1 MMTETEQPIAVRL
14 MQLMRHLGLERVHMA
29 GRLTGDWSGLATSH
43 PEAIASLTLVCPTDI
58 QASALPH
65 LAPRLLVFTG
75 DQGRPAEAV
84 RRAATVL
91 PEATIITLPDYFG
104 HPRADVVADHVG
116 AIGDAM
122 LAWLARLD
130 QRQPVNTVAL
140 PEGEGEVAGI
150 SYRVR
155 GSGPPLVLL
164 PLGLAPTQWDALV
177 PRLQERYCTI
187 TLGGMALGSVAS
199 LEARGRSAGY
209 LGVVRSLLD
218 EVQLQPGETV
228 LDVGCGTGVLDRWLV
243 RRTGGAN
250 HVVAMDIHRT
260 LLREALALAREEG
273 VEGRITFQ
281 PGNAEALPFRDNSF
295 DVVLSATVME
305 LLDADRM
312 LREMVRVAKP
322 GGRVGVIVRA
332 VDMRS
337 VANLPLPAGLKLKV
351 ESLPNGVAGE
361 RGCADVSLYRRFH
374 QVGLGD
380 VRMFPQLA
388 TYSDSKRL
396 HDVQERILGALSPE
410 EVQAWTVAVQHAE
423 AEGTFFMA
431 LPFHC
436 AVGTK
441 LA

>member
-1 MMTETEQPIAVRL
+1 MMTETEHPIAARLIQL
-14 MQLMRHLGLERVHMA
+14 MQHLGLERVHIA
-29 GRLTGDWSGLATSH
+29 GRLAGDCSGLAMVH
-43 PEAIASLTLVCPTDI
+43 PETIASLILVCPKDI
-58 QASALPH
+58 QTSALPH
-65 LAPRLLVFTG
+65 LASRLLVFTG
-75 DQGRPAEAV
+75 DQGGPAEAV
-84 RRAATVL
+84 HRAATML
-91 PEATIITLPDYFG
+91 PEASIITLPNYFG
-104 HPRADVVADHVG
+104 HPRADVVADHVE

-122 LAWLARLD
+122 LVWLARLD
-130 QRQPVNTVAL
+130 QRHPVKAVTL
-140 PEGEGEVAGI
+140 PEGEGQVAGI

-155 GSGPPLVLL
+155 GAGPPLVLL
-164 PLGLAPTQWDALV
+164 PLGLAPTQWDALL
-177 PRLQERYCTI
+177 PRLRERYCTI
-187 TLGGMALGSVAS
+187 ILGGMALGSVAS

-209 LGVVRSLLD
+209 LGVVRSLTD

-250 HVVAMDIHRT
+250 HIVAMDIHRT
-260 LLREALALAREEG
+260 LLREALVLAGEEG
-273 VEGRITFQ
+273 MEGRIRFQ
-281 PGNAEALPFRDNSF
+281 PGNAEALPFRDNGF

-305 LLDADRM
+305 LLDADQM

-337 VANLPLPAGLKLKV
+337 VTNLPLSTALKAKV
-351 ESLPNGVAGE
+351 EALPNGVAGE
-361 RGCADVSLYRRFH
+361 RGCADVSLYRRFR
-374 QVGLGD
+374 QVGLSD

-396 HDVQERILGALSPE
+396 HDVQERILGVLSPE
-410 EVQAWTVAVQHAE
+410 EAQEWTLAVEHAE
-423 AEGTFFMA
+423 AEGTFFIA

-441 LA
+441 RV

>member
-1 MMTETEQPIAVRL
+1 MTETEQPIAARLVQL
-14 MQLMRHLGLERVHMA
+14 MQHLGLERVHMA
-29 GRLTGDWSGLATSH
+29 GRLTGDWGGLALSH
-43 PEAIASLTLVCPTDI
+43 PETIASLTLVCPTDI

-65 LAPRLLVFTG
+65 LAPRLLVFSG
-75 DQGRPAEAV
+75 DQGGPAEAV
-84 RRAATVL
+84 RTAATAL
-91 PEATIITLPDYFG
+91 PGASIITLPGYFG
-104 HPRADVVADHVG
+104 HPRADVVADRVG

-122 LAWLARLD
+122 LAWLARLE
-130 QRQPVNTVAL
+130 QRHPVKTVTL

-155 GSGPPLVLL
+155 GAGPPLVLL
-164 PLGLAPTQWDALV
+164 PLGLAPTQWDALL
-177 PRLQERYCTI
+177 PRLWGRYCTI

-209 LGVVRSLLD
+209 LGVVRSLID

-250 HVVAMDIHRT
+250 RVVAMDIHRT
-260 LLREALALAREEG
+260 LLREAQALAREEG
-273 VEGRITFQ
+273 MEGRITFQ
-281 PGNAEALPFRDNSF
+281 PGNAEALPFRDSSF
-295 DVVLSATVME
+295 DVVLSTTVME

-312 LREMVRVAKP
+312 LREMVRVGKP
-322 GGRVGVIVRA
+322 GARVGVIVRA

-337 VANLPLPAGLKLKV
+337 VANLPLPAELKLKV

-374 QVGLGD
+374 QAGLGD

-396 HDVQERILGALSPE
+396 HDVQERIMGALSPE
-410 EVQAWTVAVQHAE
+410 EAQEWTLAVNRAE
-423 AEGTFFMA
+423 AEGTFFIA